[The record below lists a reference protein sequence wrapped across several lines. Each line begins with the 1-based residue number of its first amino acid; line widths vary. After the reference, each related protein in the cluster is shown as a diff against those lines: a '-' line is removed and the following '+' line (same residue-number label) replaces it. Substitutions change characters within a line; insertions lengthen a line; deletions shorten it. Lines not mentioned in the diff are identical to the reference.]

1 MFNRGR
7 LDAADDESGADQN
20 RDRGQPAH
28 DRDEPVVA
36 PAREPVGERG
46 RRPRSAPHGTI
57 FGRWSGSLERER
69 RVDSRA
75 HKGGAYSWPIGE
87 SGTRR
92 HGPQTRP
99 TLTAI
104 IPATDDPPTLP
115 ICLAAIR
122 AASDGPEETIVI
134 VEPHSAG
141 PASARN
147 SGARQAAGDVL
158 VFVDSDVDVH
168 ADVFGRIRE
177 AFEREPEL
185 VALFGSYDDAQHG
198 STVSAFR
205 NLLHHHVHQQNAGRA
220 STFWAGLGAVRRR
233 AFLVAGGFDE
243 RRFPEPSIEDI
254 ELGMRLAADG
264 AWIELDPS
272 LQATHLKQ
280 WPLLG
285 MLHTDLFR
293 RGAPWVALLIERR
306 STSSALNL
314 GLRERTSAA
323 AALGVL
329 VAVATRRRRAALGT
343 AILFVSLNRRF
354 YALLLRKR
362 GPKDMALGILLHL
375 LHQLVAVASVPLG
388 VRLHLERSHERGIRE
403 GRGSCR

>member
-1 MFNRGR
+1 MRGPR
-7 LDAADDESGADQN
+7 TRWE
-20 RDRGQPAH
+20 RT
-28 DRDEPVVA
+28 VA
-36 PAREPVGERG
+36 
-46 RRPRSAPHGTI
+46 RSASQAHA
-57 FGRWSGSLERER
+57 
-69 RVDSRA
+69 SRDT
-75 HKGGAYSWPIGE
+75 H
-87 SGTRR
+87 
-92 HGPQTRP
+92 TRP

-104 IPATDDPPTLP
+104 VPATDDPATLP

-134 VEPHSAG
+134 GEPPGAG

-147 SGARQAAGDVL
+147 AGARQAGGDVL
-158 VFVDSDVDVH
+158 VFVDSDVEVH
-168 ADVFGRIRE
+168 ADVFTRIRE

-220 STFWAGLGAVRRR
+220 STFWAGLGAVRRT
-233 AFLVAGGFDE
+233 AFLAAGGFDE

-285 MLHTDLFR
+285 MVRTDLLR
-293 RGAPWVALLIERR
+293 RGAPWVALLLERR
-306 STSSALNL
+306 STSRALNL
-314 GLRERTSAA
+314 GLRERASAA

-329 VAVATRRRRAALGT
+329 IAVATRRPRAALGT
-343 AILFVSLNRRF
+343 AIVFVSLNRRF

-362 GPKDMALGILLHL
+362 GPKDLAAGILLHL

-388 VRLHLERSHERGIRE
+388 VRLHLQRSHERGIR
-403 GRGSCR
+403 GDQGSCR